1 MIETALAIGFACVS
15 AAVLLN
21 VWRLVRGPD
30 LPDRI
35 IAVDTLYINTI
46 ALLML
51 VALAFGNT
59 VYFEAALLIALL
71 GFVSTV
77 ALFKFVLR
85 GDVIE

>member
-15 AAVLLN
+15 TAVLLN

-85 GDVIE
+85 GDIIE

>member
-46 ALLML
+46 ARLML

-85 GDVIE
+85 GDIIE

>member
-35 IAVDTLYINTI
+35 IAVDTLYQGNSGQMHNRLAPRARGVTLESTI
-46 ALLML
+46 QQSALRLK
-51 VALAFGNT
+51 A
-59 VYFEAALLIALL
+59 
-71 GFVSTV
+71 
-77 ALFKFVLR
+77 
-85 GDVIE
+85 

>member
-35 IAVDTLYINTI
+35 IAVDTLYVNTI

-85 GDVIE
+85 GDIIE

>member
-85 GDVIE
+85 GDIIE